1 MSNCI
6 HPEAKFEEQLPTE
19 PKRKKRMCAYLR
31 KIYEEGYKEGYKIGY
46 KIGYEIGYK
55 EGLEEV
61 RDEHIRK
68 MIGLGYAPEP
78 ISKIT
83 GVSVEEL
90 KERYNFT
97 DTEPAPSPES

>member
-1 MSNCI
+1 MSNCV
-6 HPEAKFEEQLPTE
+6 HPEVKLEEELPTE
-19 PKRKKRMCAYLR
+19 PKKRMCAYLR
-31 KIYEEGYKEGYKIGY
+31 KISEEGYKKGYKEGYKIGC
-46 KIGYEIGYK
+46 KIGYEK
-55 EGLEEV
+55 GLEEV

-68 MIGLGYAPEP
+68 MIALSYAPEE

-97 DTEPAPSPES
+97 DTEPAPSSGS